1 MSVDQPQEAPQAPP
15 RGDPQEPPTATDQ
28 VATRLHAVRERIAGQ
43 GVDPATVEIVAVT
56 KFHDASACRAAVAAG
71 LTTLGENRVQEAL
84 SKMDQVPGAAW
95 HLIGHLQTNKA
106 RAAGRFALIQSLDS
120 VRLAD
125 TLAERAPAVPVLVEV
140 NVSRDAEKSGVEVED
155 ALDLVVHAASR
166 LTVAGLMGMG
176 PREGDP
182 RPAFR
187 LLRELR
193 ERAQD
198 RLGRPLPVLS
208 MGMTQDFEVAV
219 QEGSTM
225 VRLGTILFGR
235 RG

>member
-1 MSVDQPQEAPQAPP
+1 MSVQT
-15 RGDPQEPPTATDQ
+15 PTDRIAE
-28 VATRLHAVRERIAGQ
+28 RLLGIKERIAAQ
-43 GVDPATVEIVAVT
+43 GVDPTPIEIVAVT
-56 KFHDASACRAAVAAG
+56 KFHDAATCRAAVAAG

-84 SKMDQVPGAAW
+84 GKMDQVPGAEW
-95 HLIGHLQTNKA
+95 HLVGHLQTNKV
-106 RAAGRFALIQSLDS
+106 RSAGRFAMIQSLDS
-120 VRLAD
+120 IRLAD
-125 TLAERAPAVPVLVEV
+125 ALAERAPAVPVLIEV
-140 NVSRDAEKSGVEVED
+140 NVSGEGEKSGVAVEE
-155 ALDLVVHAASR
+155 ALDLVAHAASR
-166 LTVAGLMGMG
+166 LSVRGLMGMG

-208 MGMTQDFEVAV
+208 MGMTQDFETAV
-219 QEGSTM
+219 GEGSTM
-225 VRLGTILFGR
+225 LRLGTVLFGP

>member
-1 MSVDQPQEAPQAPP
+1 MSIHP
-15 RGDPQEPPTATDQ
+15 ATDQ
-28 VATRLHAVRERIAGQ
+28 IATRLHDVRERIAAQ

-56 KFHDASACRAAVAAG
+56 KFHDASTCAAAVAAG

-84 SKMDQVPGAAW
+84 SKMDRVAGASW

-106 RAAGRFALIQSLDS
+106 RSAQRFAMIQSLDS
-120 VRLAD
+120 IRLAD

-140 NVSRDAEKSGVEVED
+140 NVSGDAEKSGVAVPS
-155 ALDLVVHAASR
+155 ALDLVEHAAAR
-166 LTVAGLMGMG
+166 LPVRGLMGMG

-219 QEGSTM
+219 GEGSTM
-225 VRLGTILFGR
+225 LRLGTVLFGPR
-235 RG
+235 A

>member
-1 MSVDQPQEAPQAPP
+1 MSAAAEGAAEEIAARLLEI
-15 RGDPQEPPTATDQ
+15 RG
-28 VATRLHAVRERIAGQ
+28 RIAGH

-56 KFHDASACRAAVAAG
+56 KFHDAAACRAAVAAG

-84 SKMDQVPGAAW
+84 GKMDQVEGATW
-95 HLIGHLQTNKA
+95 HLIGHLQTNKV
-106 RAAGRFALIQSLDS
+106 RSAARFAMIQSLDS

-125 TLAERAPAVPVLVEV
+125 ALAERAPEVPVLVEV
-140 NVSRDAEKSGVEVED
+140 NVSGDAEKSGVAVED
-155 ALDLVVHAASR
+155 ALCLVAHAAAR
-166 LTVAGLMGMG
+166 LPVRGLMGMG

-198 RLGRPLPVLS
+198 RLGSPLPVLS
-208 MGMTQDFEVAV
+208 MGMTQDFETAV

-225 VRLGTILFGR
+225 VRLGTVLFGPR
-235 RG
+235 S

>member
-1 MSVDQPQEAPQAPP
+1 MSV
-15 RGDPQEPPTATDQ
+15 EPAT
-28 VATRLHAVRERIAGQ
+28 VEIASRLHAVRERIAAQ
-43 GVDPATVEIVAVT
+43 GVDPGTVEIVAVT
-56 KFHDASACRAAVAAG
+56 KFHDAAVCRAAVAAG

-106 RAAGRFALIQSLDS
+106 RSAQRFAMIQSLDS
-120 VRLAD
+120 PRLAE
-125 TLAERAPAVPVLVEV
+125 TLAGRAPAVPVLVEV
-140 NVSRDAEKSGVEVED
+140 NISGEVEKSGVEVEG
-155 ALDLVVHAASR
+155 ALDLVEQAAE
-166 LTVAGLMGMG
+166 LLPVLGLMGMG

-187 LLRELR
+187 LLRDLR
-193 ERAQD
+193 DRAQE

-225 VRLGTILFGR
+225 LRLGTVLFGS

>member
-1 MSVDQPQEAPQAPP
+1 MSVHA
-15 RGDPQEPPTATDQ
+15 ATDQ
-28 VATRLHAVRERIAGQ
+28 ILERLHGVRERIAAQ
-43 GVDPATVEIVAVT
+43 GVDPAAVEIVAVT
-56 KFHDASACRAAVAAG
+56 KFHDAAACRAAVAAG

-95 HLIGHLQTNKA
+95 HLIGHLQTNKV
-106 RAAGRFALIQSLDS
+106 RSAGRFAMIQSLDS
-120 VRLAD
+120 LRLAGA
-125 TLAERAPAVPVLVEV
+125 LAERAPEVPVLVEV
-140 NVSRDAEKSGVEVED
+140 NVSGDPEKSGVAPEA
-155 ALDLVVHAASR
+155 ALDVISHAAGR
-166 LTVAGLMGMG
+166 LPVCGLMGMG

-193 ERAQD
+193 DRAQD

-225 VRLGTILFGR
+225 VRLGTVLFGP

>member
-1 MSVDQPQEAPQAPP
+1 MSRQDTGVRTPADQIAE
-15 RGDPQEPPTATDQ
+15 
-28 VATRLHAVRERIAGQ
+28 RLHGIHERIAALGM
-43 GVDPATVEIVAVT
+43 DPATIEIVAVT
-56 KFHDASACRAAVAAG
+56 KFHDAATCRAAVAAG

-84 SKMDQVPGAAW
+84 GKMDQVPGAGW
-95 HLIGHLQTNKA
+95 HLIGHLQTNKVRSA
-106 RAAGRFALIQSLDS
+106 ERFAMVQSLDS
-120 VRLAD
+120 SRLAEA
-125 TLAERAPAVPVLVEV
+125 LAERAPAVPVLVEV
-140 NVSRDAEKSGVEVED
+140 NVSGDQEKSGVAPDE
-155 ALDLVVHAASR
+155 ALDLVVHAAAR
-166 LTVAGLMGMG
+166 LSVRGLMGMG

-208 MGMTQDFEVAV
+208 MGMTRDFEVAV

-225 VRLGTILFGR
+225 LRLGTVLFGP

>member
-1 MSVDQPQEAPQAPP
+1 MSVE
-15 RGDPQEPPTATDQ
+15 EATDRI
-28 VATRLHAVRERIAGQ
+28 VERLHAIRERIAAQ

-56 KFHDASACRAAVAAG
+56 KFHDPAACRSAVAAG

-84 SKMDQVPGAAW
+84 GKMDQVSGAAW

-106 RAAGRFALIQSLDS
+106 RLAGHFAMIQSLDS

-125 TLAERAPAVPVLVEV
+125 TLGERAPAVPVLVEV
-140 NVSRDAEKSGVEVED
+140 NVSRDAEKSGVEVEGT
-155 ALDLVVHAASR
+155 LDLVAHAAAR
-166 LTVAGLMGMG
+166 LHVMGLMGMG

-198 RLGRPLPVLS
+198 RLGRPLPILS
-208 MGMTQDFEVAV
+208 MGMTQDYEVAV

-225 VRLGTILFGR
+225 LRLGTVLFGP

>member
-1 MSVDQPQEAPQAPP
+1 MSVQP
-15 RGDPQEPPTATDQ
+15 ATDLI
-28 VATRLHAVRERIAGQ
+28 AARLHAIRERIEAR
-43 GVDPATVEIVAVT
+43 GVDPGTVEIVAVT
-56 KFHDASACRAAVAAG
+56 KFHDAAACRAAVAAG

-84 SKMDQVPGAAW
+84 GKMDQVAGAVW

-106 RAAGRFALIQSLDS
+106 RAAGRFGMIQSLDS

-125 TLAERAPAVPVLVEV
+125 TLAERAPAVPVLIEV
-140 NVSRDAEKSGVEVED
+140 NVSGDVEKSGIEVEGT
-155 ALDLVVHAASR
+155 LDLIEHAAAR
-166 LTVAGLMGMG
+166 LPVLGLMGMG

-193 ERAQD
+193 DGAQD

-219 QEGSTM
+219 EEGSTM
-225 VRLGTILFGR
+225 LRLGTILFGP

>member
-1 MSVDQPQEAPQAPP
+1 MSKPGASLQIS
-15 RGDPQEPPTATDQ
+15 TDEIGE
-28 VATRLHAVRERIAGQ
+28 RLRRVQERIAGL
-43 GVDPATVEIVAVT
+43 GVDPATIEIVAVT
-56 KFHDASACRAAVAAG
+56 KFHDAATCRAAVEAG

-84 SKMDQVPGAAW
+84 GKMDQVPGAEW
-95 HLIGHLQTNKA
+95 HLIGHLQTNKV
-106 RAAGRFALIQSLDS
+106 RSAGRFSLIQSLDS
-120 VRLAD
+120 IRLAD
-125 TLAERAPAVPVLVEV
+125 ALAERAPAVPVLVEV
-140 NVSRDAEKSGVEVED
+140 NVSGEGEKSGVAVEQ
-155 ALDLVVHAASR
+155 ALDLVHHAGAR
-166 LTVAGLMGMG
+166 LTVQGLMGMG

-219 QEGSTM
+219 QEGTTM
-225 VRLGTILFGR
+225 VRLGTVLFGP